1 MELTH
6 ALYRYCDLPF
16 DARRCFD
23 LAWCYEQQQQLA
35 SAFGFY
41 LRAAQQSEDSQL
53 NYESL
58 LRAAFCFEQQG
69 SRPASTKH
77 LFEYA
82 IGASPLRPEA
92 YYHICRFLEWIND
105 WPQILLFASMGLA
118 HCDAAVSPS
127 ITDLRYPGAY
137 ALKFYRALS
146 LYHVGDAETSIKL
159 FAELNNDKTVN
170 ETYSKLIA
178 HNLSFVCTV
187 KAKNYP
193 KV

>member
-1 MELTH
+1 MRT
-6 ALYRYCDLPF
+6 R
-16 DARRCFD
+16 
-23 LAWCYEQQQQLA
+23 
-35 SAFGFY
+35 
-41 LRAAQQSEDSQL
+41 RAAQQSEDSQL

-58 LRAAFCFEQQG
+58 LRAAFCFERQG

-92 YYHICRFLEWIND
+92 YYHICRFMEWIND
-105 WPQILLFASMGLA
+105 WPQILLFASMGLS

-127 ITDLRYPGAY
+127 ITDLEYPGAY

-178 HNLSFVCTV
+178 HNLSFVSTV

-193 KV
+193 KG

>member
-58 LRAAFCFEQQG
+58 LRAAFCFERQG

-92 YYHICRFLEWIND
+92 YYHICRFMEWIND
-105 WPQILLFASMGLA
+105 WPQILLFASMGLS

-127 ITDLRYPGAY
+127 ITDLEYPGAY

-178 HNLSFVCTV
+178 HNLSFVSTV

-193 KV
+193 KG